1 MMRLRPQTYG
11 KLLIGL
17 LVIGGTLVTLWAIY
31 RPSAPTT
38 VRVSPSPAPPPLHR
52 ARALVL
58 VELARSDTVRRA
70 EIRCHG
76 RRKEATGFW
85 AKDPAGACGALV
97 ATKGA
102 LLGGQRCGRLDR
114 NEARLH
120 ATGAIGDRRFDVRQQ
135 RGGCP
140 DPHGWLAVNALA
152 SPVLRPESELDEARG

>member
-17 LVIGGTLVTLWAIY
+17 LVIGGTIVTLWAIY
-31 RPSAPTT
+31 RPSLPAT
-38 VRVSPSPAPPPLHR
+38 VQVSPSPAPPPLQR
-52 ARALVL
+52 ARAVVL
-58 VELARSDTVRRA
+58 VRLARSDLTRRA
-70 EIRCHG
+70 DIRCHG

-85 AKDPAGACGALV
+85 AKDPAGACGALA

-102 LLGGQRCGRLDR
+102 LLEGRRCPRLDP

-135 RGGCP
+135 HGGCP
-140 DPHGWLAVNALA
+140 DPRGWLAVNALA
-152 SPVLRPESELDEARG
+152 NPVLRPESELDKAHG